1 MFHYFIE
8 YPYLTLIPIAVFFL
22 LYRKGW
28 PRIILGGS
36 IVWAVY
42 GLHELSSF
50 FYCRA
55 HAPCIRIDM
64 FVVPPL
70 LSGLSALFLILG
82 FLGRCRS
89 HTPR

>member
-8 YPYLTLIPIAVFFL
+8 SPYLTLIPTAAFFL

-42 GLHELSSF
+42 GLYELSNL
-50 FYCRA
+50 FYCGTN
-55 HAPCIRIDM
+55 APCIRVDM
-64 FVVPPL
+64 FLLPPL
-70 LSGLSALFLILG
+70 LSCLSIIFLILG
-82 FLGRCRS
+82 FLGKCWGP
-89 HTPR
+89 TPR